1 MSEINSKLLMTE
13 THHGWQQILEIKSA
27 IITTEYLKK
36 VNQLVDCIKLQNMI
50 KKLLELI
57 STRKD
62 D

>member
-1 MSEINSKLLMTE
+1 MTE

>member
-1 MSEINSKLLMTE
+1 MTE
-13 THHGWQQILEIKSA
+13 THHGWYQILEIKSA

-36 VNQLVDCIKLQNMI
+36 INQLVDCIKLQNMI
-50 KKLLELI
+50 KKVLELI